1 MTESEKWG
9 LPGLMA
15 QLHNNTF
22 FQGQEL
28 TALDIDMEKCVQFY
42 CLGSNRELI
51 SSQPR
56 TSSSDV

>member
-1 MTESEKWG
+1 MTESERWG

-28 TALDIDMEKCVQFY
+28 TALDIDLEKCVEPSP
-42 CLGSNRELI
+42 LPTRLI
-51 SSQPR
+51 GN
-56 TSSSDV
+56 

>member
-28 TALDIDMEKCVQFY
+28 TALDIDMEKFVDFHH
-42 CLGSNRELI
+42 LEPGRKLTSL
-51 SSQPR
+51 QP
-56 TSSSDV
+56 